1 MGFLEK
7 EIIRIFGLSRGSVK
21 FFYSRDKKVVLPVNE
36 CALSGIYAGH
46 TSPFPDCGAFSPVPG
61 LPGWSFL
68 MTYLRGKLAP
78 SAVLLGCAS
87 EPGLPPQISHKKT
100 APSRQSLRKDLIP
113 SLEY

>member
-1 MGFLEK
+1 MSTPLMEFFLA
-7 EIIRIFGLSRGSVK
+7 IPLAFQG
-21 FFYSRDKKVVLPVNE
+21 NE
-36 CALSGIYAGH
+36 
-46 TSPFPDCGAFSPVPG
+46 AFSPVPG

-113 SLEY
+113 SFVYS